1 MSNFFEKIWEQYK
14 DELIEKLFSDQLQ
27 EKIVKALND
36 NIDIPFI
43 SEKTEAKYLNA
54 MYDTVEDIVKKE
66 AKKI

>member
-1 MSNFFEKIWEQYK
+1 MSSFLDKIWGQYK
-14 DELIEKLFSDQLQ
+14 DEIIKKLFSDKLQ
-27 EKIVKALND
+27 EKIVNALND

-66 AKKI
+66 IKEL

>member
-1 MSNFFEKIWEQYK
+1 MSNFFEKMWEQYK
-14 DELIEKLFSDQLQ
+14 DELIERLFSDKLQ

-66 AKKI
+66 AKKL